1 MSVGEPIETVGA
13 GLPRQLTPG
22 TVWLGD
28 CLITPLPDGTLEHSF
43 SSAYLVSGD
52 RASLLVDTGHPK
64 DWAVIE
70 QQLNGLLTDR
80 PPLEWI
86 FPTHP
91 EVTHSGNLG
100 RLLATFP
107 DARVCGDVRDYQLL
121 FPAHADRLVPM
132 VIGDEIDLGGRR
144 IVLVEAVFRD
154 LVSTQWAYDPRD
166 RVLYSGDG
174 LGFGHYHRA
183 GQCGMLAEEVP
194 DIPIPEL
201 TGIFAE
207 YALYWTRLK
216 DVEPFIDRLD
226 AMMQV
231 DYPVDV
237 VASSHG
243 NPVTDLA
250 QTMPKIR
257 EGLRQVGQ
265 KYSLR

>member
-1 MSVGEPIETVGA
+1 M
-13 GLPRQLTPG
+13 
-22 TVWLGD
+22 
-28 CLITPLPDGTLEHSF
+28 
-43 SSAYLVSGD
+43 
-52 RASLLVDTGHPK
+52 
-64 DWAVIE
+64 
-70 QQLNGLLTDR
+70 
-80 PPLEWI
+80 
-86 FPTHP
+86 
-91 EVTHSGNLG
+91 
-100 RLLATFP
+100 
-107 DARVCGDVRDYQLL
+107 CGDVRDYQLL
-121 FPAHADRLVPM
+121 FPGHEDRMVPM

-144 IVLVEAVFRD
+144 IVLVDAVFRD
-154 LVSTQWAYDPRD
+154 LVSTQWAYDPTD

-174 LGFGHYHRA
+174 LGFGHYHKA

-201 TGIFAE
+201 TGVFAE